1 MVRFYIIDGL
11 PYLIGCNGDTFTVRL
26 NDDGYTVGEKV
37 TLPEIPTVTYS
48 ELSVRAKCEVC
59 DSIKAVADKQPAP
72 EQTQPEPVAD
82 KQPAPEQTQPEPVAD
97 DTAKKGRRQRK
108 KAVE

>member
-59 DSIKAVADKQPAP
+59 DSIKAPAKK
-72 EQTQPEPVAD
+72 EPVAD